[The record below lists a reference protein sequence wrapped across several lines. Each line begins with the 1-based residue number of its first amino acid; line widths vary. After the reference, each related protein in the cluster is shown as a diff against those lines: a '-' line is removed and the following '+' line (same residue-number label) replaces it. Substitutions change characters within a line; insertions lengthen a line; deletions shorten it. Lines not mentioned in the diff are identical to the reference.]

1 MFAFRWLHSIKNK
14 SWDWTFFWRIMQARW
29 LYFPVFFSHLALK
42 LSPNTRQIFDTF
54 LMIECT
60 AHIFLCNVHTCCSD
74 NDLSRK
80 KNRWYELQKLDFVVS
95 RTKNVWSKLILY
107 FLCIDF
113 HRVCYEASSFI
124 RNMTLPKVFYVETE
138 FHSLRRLVSS
148 PQWKL
153 MKRRCDVRIKKHFYS
168 M

>member
-1 MFAFRWLHSIKNK
+1 MRL
-14 SWDWTFFWRIMQARW
+14 DFFWRIMQARW
-29 LYFPVFFSHLALK
+29 LYFPDFFFTLSFEVITKYTSNFWHLFNDRMHSTHFPVQCTHL
-42 LSPNTRQIFDTF
+42 LLRQ
-54 LMIECT
+54 
-60 AHIFLCNVHTCCSD
+60 
-74 NDLSRK
+74 RPQQK